1 MNIYFWEIILSKK
14 DKPFKQ
20 TGIDGGKICVEK
32 VTVKI

>member
-20 TGIDGGKICVEK
+20 TGIDGGKNLRGESHS
-32 VTVKI
+32 